1 MQGSEHDRDMR
12 DPGVDASRRTILQ
25 YLGAG
30 AATVVVAGVGVG
42 SYRVFDN
49 GVLDSGRGTPYE
61 PWLHWRGDQTLMGAV
76 ATAILAANPHNTQP
90 WIFRVS
96 AESIDL
102 FSDPSRRI
110 GAMDPLERE
119 HHIGLGCA
127 LENLVLAADARG
139 LQSTVTLL
147 PSSTDPTHVAH
158 LDLLAS
164 NPRSSALYDA
174 VGERH
179 SNRGPYTS
187 TAISPAALDS
197 LTQQAGLTPDLS
209 LRWFTTADER
219 RDLGAL
225 VVDATKAVIADTVQ
239 STAAFAWFRNDRA
252 DIDAH
257 RDGLT
262 LDCQGLSR
270 PLLTIAK
277 LLPASSRTA
286 GDAFW
291 LDQTRTV
298 HTATAAAY
306 GIITVADTTDPTTR
320 LRAGRA
326 LQRIH
331 LGATVAGFGLQHMNQ
346 ITERIDREAALGVT
360 PAFGS
365 RSDALIDQPNRH
377 AMSTFRIGNPTRTG
391 GLSPRRPVEAVIR

>member
-1 MQGSEHDRDMR
+1 MR
-12 DPGVDASRRTILQ
+12 DPDVDMSRRTILR
-25 YLGAG
+25 YFGAG

-49 GVLDSGRGTPYE
+49 GVLDSGHGTAYE
-61 PWLHWRGDQTLMGAV
+61 PWLHWRADQTPMGVV

-90 WIFRVS
+90 WMFRVT
-96 AESIDL
+96 ATSIDL

-110 GAMDPLERE
+110 GALDPLERE

-147 PSSTDPTHVAH
+147 PSSSDPTHTAHVDLVA
-158 LDLLAS
+158 S
-164 NPRSSALYDA
+164 TPRTSALYAA

-187 TAISPAALDS
+187 AAISPAALDS
-197 LTQQAGLTPDLS
+197 LTEQASLPPELS
-209 LRWFTTADER
+209 LRWFSTADER
-219 RDLGAL
+219 RAMGAL
-225 VVDATKAVIADTVQ
+225 VVDATKAVIADTEQ
-239 STAAFAWFRNDRA
+239 STSAFAWFRNDRA

-270 PLLTIAK
+270 PVLTIAK

-306 GIITVADTTDPTTR
+306 GIITVADATDPTTR

-346 ITERIDREAALGVT
+346 ITERIDREASLGVT
-360 PAFGS
+360 PSFAP

-377 AMSTFRIGNPTRTG
+377 AMSMFRIGHPIRSG

>member
-1 MQGSEHDRDMR
+1 MS
-12 DPGVDASRRTILQ
+12 DPDVDVSRRTILR
-25 YLGAG
+25 YFGAG

-49 GVLDSGRGTPYE
+49 GVLDSGHGTPYD
-61 PWLHWRGDQTLMGAV
+61 PWSHWRSDQTPMGVV

-90 WIFRVS
+90 WIFRVT

-110 GAMDPLERE
+110 GPLDPLERE
-119 HHIGLGCA
+119 HQIGLGCA

-139 LQSTVTLL
+139 LQSAVTLL
-147 PSSTDPTHVAH
+147 PTSSDPTHVAH

-164 NPRSSALYDA
+164 TPRTSALYDA

-187 TAISPAALDS
+187 TAVSPAALDS
-197 LTQQAGLTPDLS
+197 LTEQAGLTPDLA

-219 RDLGAL
+219 HAVGAL
-225 VVDATKAVIADTVQ
+225 VVDATRAVIADTEQ
-239 STAAFAWFRNDRA
+239 SAAAFAWFRNDRA

-277 LLPASSRTA
+277 LLPASSRTV

-291 LDQTRTV
+291 LDQTRSV

-306 GIITVADTTDPTTR
+306 GIITVADPTDPATR
-320 LRAGRA
+320 LRAGRV

-346 ITERIDREAALGVT
+346 VTERIDREASLGVV
-360 PAFGS
+360 PSFGP
-365 RSDALIDQPNRH
+365 RCEALIDQPNRH
-377 AMSTFRIGNPTRTG
+377 AMSTFRIGHPIRTG